1 MANDMQDSIQ
11 IAVQGTEIKHL
22 QNNVDRLIVDMVEL
36 KASIADISK
45 TLAEA
50 RGGWHTLM
58 VIGSMGAVLGSVV
71 GWAIEHFGDK

>member
-11 IAVQGTEIKHL
+11 IAVQGTEIKHS

-50 RGGWHTLM
+50 RGG
-58 VIGSMGAVLGSVV
+58 
-71 GWAIEHFGDK
+71 